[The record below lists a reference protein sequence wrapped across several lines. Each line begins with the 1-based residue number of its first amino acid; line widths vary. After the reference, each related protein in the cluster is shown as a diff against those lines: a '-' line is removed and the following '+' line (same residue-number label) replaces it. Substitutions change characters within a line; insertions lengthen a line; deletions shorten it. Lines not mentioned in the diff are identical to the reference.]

1 MPISS
6 YVGRLAI
13 TRHEEAI
20 IIVVIMTV
28 GLRPILSPI
37 YPKRRALNGLKR
49 YILQNVV
56 AATREEMKGSNFGK
70 NKSFNNTAMCT
81 YNIRSKYSRKVP
93 ICSNPTA
100 SFCSLL
106 NAERIPCLVVFIML
120 IPNIYSLLYLDIMK
134 LRGRGNKNLLK

>member
-6 YVGRLAI
+6 YVGKLAMMI
-13 TRHEEAI
+13 QEDAI

-37 YPKRRALNGLKR
+37 YPKRRALKGLKR

-56 AATREEMKGSNFGK
+56 AASREEIKGSNFGK
-70 NKSFNNTAMCT
+70 NKSFNNTAICT

-93 ICSNPTA
+93 ICSNPA
-100 SFCSLL
+100 DSF
-106 NAERIPCLVVFIML
+106 
-120 IPNIYSLLYLDIMK
+120 
-134 LRGRGNKNLLK
+134 